1 MQPMLAL
8 LRTFSWQDL
17 RHHPWRSAAAVVA
30 VMLGVALAFAVHVI
44 NASALDEFSQAVRA
58 VNGQPDLE
66 LRAMQ
71 GSLPEALYGQL
82 ATHPQVARASPVLE
96 VSAVARAAQQAPSA
110 PSAPSASAPTAST
123 PTPPALRPSTSGT
136 DTSSAAA
143 QAPTPIRLLGI
154 DALLVPGMAPALMP
168 RPWPGADR
176 FALFAPAT
184 VFLNASAL
192 QALGLPATSR
202 NVAEPAP
209 QIFLQAGLQQLPVRV
224 AGTVAAGGAPLAVMD
239 IGAAQDLWGRVGQ
252 LSRIDIQLQPGTD
265 RTAWE
270 QAVRALPGWPGQL
283 VFAQP
288 GDAAQR
294 ISNLSRAYRVN
305 LTVLAL
311 VALFTGAFL
320 VFSVLALSVAQR
332 APQFALLAVLGATP
346 RQRLALVL
354 TESALLGLVGSAAG
368 IALGT
373 ALAATALQLLGGDLG
388 GGYFSG
394 VQPALQWSAPA
405 ALAYGTLGV
414 LAALVGG
421 WWPARAAQG
430 LPPAQTLKGL
440 GAASVQAGSG
450 MVRVGLIAAGAL
462 LTRVPPVMGI
472 PLAAYLAIALLL
484 VGGIALLPW
493 GMAWLLRRL
502 QPLAARH
509 ALPLLALER
518 ARRMRG
524 TAAIAVGGVVA
535 SLSLAVALTV
545 MVSSFRGS
553 VTQWLDAVLPSP
565 LYVRSALNAPGSDAA
580 LLPAG
585 FAEAVAQLP
594 DLERTQPLRASPVQL
609 DATRPA
615 LMVISRPLGPDPA
628 RNLPLVGNALPV
640 PAGRTGVYVSEAVV
654 DLYGV
659 RPGMEWP
666 ALSKSF
672 SPLPLAQQAPPAI
685 FFIAGV
691 WRDYA
696 RQSGAVVMDR
706 AVWLQLTGDARTSDL
721 ALWPREGADLEA
733 LQQSI
738 RGVAVDIAGGAV
750 NADGAPAAAG
760 ASAASESTSTF
771 RSTSTSAA
779 TSTSTS
785 ADNATALV
793 EFVSSGTIRERS
805 LRIFD
810 RSFAVTYWLQAVAIG
825 IGLFGV
831 AASFSA
837 QILARRKEFGLL
849 AHLGL
854 TRRQI
859 LAVVAGEG
867 AAWTGVGA
875 VAGMLLGLAVSVVL
889 VHVVNPQS
897 FHWTMDLEVPL
908 WRLLALSLAVVASG
922 TLTAW
927 VAGRAAAGSDAVMA
941 VKEDW

>member
-1 MQPMLAL
+1 MQAMLAL

-17 RHHPWRSAAAVVA
+17 RHHPWRSAAAVAA

-71 GSLPEALYGQL
+71 GHLPEALYERL
-82 ATHPQVARASPVLE
+82 ATAPQVSRASPLLE
-96 VSAVARAAQQAPSA
+96 L
-110 PSAPSASAPTAST
+110 ST
-123 PTPPALRPSTSGT
+123 Q
-136 DTSSAAA
+136 A
-143 QAPTPIRLLGI
+143 QAGDAANATATATVPARIPLRVLGA
-154 DALLVPGMAPALMP
+154 DALLLPTMAPALMP
-168 RPWPGADR
+168 LAWDTADR
-176 FALFAPAT
+176 FAMFTPAT
-184 VFLNASAL
+184 VFLNTAAL
-192 QALGLPATSR
+192 QALGLSTAAPTQL
-202 NVAEPAP
+202 P
-209 QIFLQAGLQQLPVRV
+209 QITLHVGLQAPMPVQV

-239 IGAAQDLWGRVGQ
+239 IGAAQDLFGRAGQ
-252 LSRIDIQLQPGTD
+252 LSRIDLQLQPGTD
-265 RTAWE
+265 RAAWE
-270 QAVRALPGWPGQL
+270 RALRAQPDWPANVVL
-283 VFAQP
+283 AQP

-332 APQFALLAVLGATP
+332 GPQFALLAVLGATP

-354 TESALLGLVGSAAG
+354 AESAALGLVGSALG

-388 GGYFSG
+388 GGYFAG

-405 ALAYGTLGV
+405 ALVYGTLGV
-414 LAALVGG
+414 GAALVGG
-421 WWPARAAQG
+421 WWPARAAQF

-440 GAASVQAGSG
+440 GTAASQADKGTVG
-450 MVRVGLIAAGAL
+450 MALLIGGAL
-462 LTRVPPVMGI
+462 LTLVPPVFGI
-472 PLAAYLAIALLL
+472 PLAAYVAIGLLL

-493 GMAWLLRRL
+493 AMAKLLAWL

-524 TAAIAVGGVVA
+524 SAAIAVGGVVA

-565 LYVRSALNAPGSDAA
+565 LYVRSAISAGGTGGTDAA

-585 FAEAVAQLP
+585 FAEAVGQLP
-594 DLERTQPLRASPVQL
+594 GLDRVQALRASPLQL
-609 DATRPA
+609 SPPLPA
-615 LMVISRPLGPDPA
+615 LMVLSRPLGDDPA
-628 RNLPLVGNALPV
+628 QALPLVGNALPV
-640 PAGRTGVYVSEAVV
+640 PAGRTGVYISEAVV
-654 DLYGV
+654 DLYDL

-672 SPLPLAQQAPPAI
+672 SPLALDGQAQPAI
-685 FFIAGV
+685 FYIAGI

-706 AVWLQLTGDARTSDL
+706 AVWLHLTGDARTSDL
-721 ALWPREGADLEA
+721 ALWPSEGADIGA
-733 LQQSI
+733 LQASI
-738 RGVAVDIAGGAV
+738 RAL
-750 NADGAPAAAG
+750 AAAQAGRSGSKAQG
-760 ASAASESTSTF
+760 ASDGSSS
-771 RSTSTSAA
+771 S
-779 TSTSTS
+779 
-785 ADNATALV
+785 DALV
-793 EFVSSGTIRERS
+793 EFASSGAIRERS

-837 QILARRKEFGLL
+837 QVLARRKEFGLL

-867 AAWTGVGA
+867 AAWTAVGA
-875 VAGMLLGLAVSVVL
+875 VAGVLLGFVVSVVL

-897 FHWTMDLEVPL
+897 FHWTMDLNVPGG
-908 WRLLALSLAVVASG
+908 RLLALCAAVIVSG
-922 TLTAW
+922 TVTAW
-927 VAGRAAAGSDAVMA
+927 LAGRAAAGRDAVMA

>member
-1 MQPMLAL
+1 MQAMLAL

-110 PSAPSASAPTAST
+110 PSTSAPTASTPTPPT

-136 DTSSAAA
+136 DTASAAAQA

-192 QALGLPATSR
+192 QALGLPATPRSA
-202 NVAEPAP
+202 AEPAP
-209 QIFLQAGLQQLPVRV
+209 QIFLQAGLQQLPVHV

-270 QAVRALPGWPGQL
+270 QSVRALPSWPGQL

-346 RQRLALVL
+346 RQRLVLVL

-368 IALGT
+368 VALGT

-394 VQPALQWSAPA
+394 VQPALQWGAPA

-450 MVRVGLIAAGAL
+450 MVGVGLIAAGAL
-462 LTRVPPVMGI
+462 LTRVPPVKGI

-484 VGGIALLPW
+484 VGGISLLPW
-493 GMAWLLRRL
+493 GMAWLLRHL

-524 TAAIAVGGVVA
+524 SAAIAVGGVVA

-565 LYVRSALNAPGSDAA
+565 LYVRSAVNAPGSDAA

-628 RNLPLVGNALPV
+628 RNLPLVGDALPV
-640 PAGRTGVYVSEAVV
+640 PAGRTAVYVSEAVV
-654 DLYGV
+654 DLYGL

-666 ALSKSF
+666 ALSKAF
-672 SPLPLAQQAPPAI
+672 SPLPLSGQAPPAI

-706 AVWLQLTGDARTSDL
+706 AVWLRLTGDARASDL
-721 ALWPREGADLEA
+721 ALWPREGADLQA

-738 RGVAVDIAGGAV
+738 RGLAATMAGGA
-750 NADGAPAAAG
+750 AGTDAG
-760 ASAASESTSTF
+760 ADRQSEASSSQSVSAPGSGT
-771 RSTSTSAA
+771 
-779 TSTSTS
+779 
-785 ADNATALV
+785 TALV
-793 EFVSSGTIRERS
+793 EFVSSSTIRERS

-875 VAGMLLGLAVSVVL
+875 VAGVLLGLAVSVVL

-908 WRLLALSLAVVASG
+908 WRLLGLSLAVVASG
-922 TLTAW
+922 TFTAW
-927 VAGRAAAGSDAVMA
+927 AAGRAAAGSDAVMA

>member
-1 MQPMLAL
+1 MFAL

-17 RHHPWRSAAAVVA
+17 RHHPWRSLAAMVA

-71 GSLPEALYGQL
+71 GHLDEALYARL
-82 ATHPQVARASPVLE
+82 ATHSQVARASPVLE
-96 VSAVARAAQQAPSA
+96 LSAVAAPA
-110 PSAPSASAPTAST
+110 GAS
-123 PTPPALRPSTSGT
+123 G
-136 DTSSAAA
+136 A
-143 QAPTPIRLLGI
+143 QAARVPLRVLGA
-154 DALLVPGMAPALMP
+154 DALLLPAVAPALMP
-168 RPWPGADR
+168 RPWAQADR
-176 FALFAPAT
+176 LALFAPAT
-184 VFLNASAL
+184 VFLNPSAL
-192 QALGLPATSR
+192 QALGLSTAPVGAD
-202 NVAEPAP
+202 APLP
-209 QIFLQAGLQQLPVRV
+209 QITLHTGQQHLAVRV
-224 AGTVAAGGAPLAVMD
+224 AGTVGAGGAPLAVMD
-239 IGAAQDLWGRVGQ
+239 IGAAQDLFGRGGQ
-252 LSRIDIQLQPGTD
+252 LSRIDLQLQTGTD
-265 RTAWE
+265 RTAFA
-270 QAVRALPGWPGQL
+270 QGLRALPGWP
-283 VFAQP
+283 AQALLAEP

-320 VFSVLALSVAQR
+320 VFSVLALSVSQR

-346 RQRLALVL
+346 SQRLALVL
-354 TESALLGLVGSAAG
+354 AESAALGLVGSVAG

-373 ALAATALQLLGGDLG
+373 GLAAAALRLLGGDLG
-388 GGYFSG
+388 GGYFAG

-405 ALAYGTLGV
+405 AALYGALGIA
-414 LAALVGG
+414 AALAGG
-421 WWPARAAQG
+421 WWPARAAQT

-440 GAASVQAGSG
+440 GSASTRAERGPL
-450 MVRVGLIAAGAL
+450 GLALVATGAVL
-462 LTRVPPVMGI
+462 SFAPPVAGI
-472 PLAAYLAIALLL
+472 PLAAYCAIALLL
-484 VGGIALLPW
+484 VGGIALLPR
-493 GMAWLLRRL
+493 GMAALLARL

-524 TAAIAVGGVVA
+524 SAAIAVGGVVA

-553 VTQWLDAVLPSP
+553 VAQWLDGVLPSP
-565 LYVRSALNAPGSDAA
+565 LYVRSALGGPGSEAA

-594 DLERTQPLRASPVQL
+594 GIERVQPLRASPLQL
-609 DATRPA
+609 DPSRPA
-615 LMVISRPLGPDPA
+615 LMLISRPLGTDPA
-628 RNLPLVGNALPV
+628 RQLPLIGTALPV
-640 PAGRTGVYVSEAVV
+640 PAGSLGIYISEAVV
-654 DLYGV
+654 DLYGLA
-659 RPGMEWP
+659 PGMQWDG
-666 ALSKSF
+666 LSRAF
-672 SPLPLAQQAPPAI
+672 GTRIEAPR

-696 RQSGAVVMDR
+696 RQSGAVALDR
-706 AVWLQLTGDARTSDL
+706 ADYLRLTGDARTSDL
-721 ALWPREGADLEA
+721 ALWPREGADLAA
-733 LQQSI
+733 LQQAI
-738 RGVAVDIAGGAV
+738 RALAATQGAGELPL
-750 NADGAPAAAG
+750 DF
-760 ASAASESTSTF
+760 ASA
-771 RSTSTSAA
+771 SA
-779 TSTSTS
+779 
-785 ADNATALV
+785 
-793 EFVSSGTIRERS
+793 IRERS
-805 LRIFD
+805 LHIFD

-837 QILARRKEFGLL
+837 QVLARRKEFGLL

-859 LAVVAGEG
+859 LAVVAAEG

-875 VAGMLLGLAVSVVL
+875 LAGVLLGLAVSVVL

-897 FHWTMDLEVPL
+897 FHWTMDLRVPG
-908 WRLLALSLAVVASG
+908 WRLAALCAAVVVSG
-922 TLTAW
+922 TVTAW
-927 VAGRAAAGSDAVMA
+927 LAGRAAAGRDAVMA